1 MIQVMTAAS
10 LLLCM
15 AIMTNPQI
23 QALREAK
30 LAKLAKLE
38 TEQEASQKAYDEWNH
53 TLYEQIEYVEDK
65 DYLLANKKANL
76 MYLSLDKAQRLK
88 DACLDKD
95 KKSKIE
101 QQKEDPNYYIVFCS
115 DRDQPFKEIK

>member
-10 LLLCM
+10 LLFIVV
-15 AIMTNPQI
+15 ATNPQI
-23 QALREAK
+23 QALREV
-30 LAKLAKLE
+30 KLAKLE
-38 TEQEASQKAYDEWNH
+38 AEQEASTRAYDEWNH
-53 TLYEQIEYVEDK
+53 TLYEGIEYVEDK

-88 DACLDKD
+88 DDCLDKE

-101 QQKEDPNYYIVFCS
+101 QQKEDPSYYIVFCS
-115 DRDQPFKEIK
+115 DKDQPFKEVR

>member
-1 MIQVMTAAS
+1 MIQVIGAVS

-23 QALREAK
+23 QASREAK
-30 LAKLAKLE
+30 S
-38 TEQEASQKAYDEWNH
+38 EAEREAFTRAYDEWNH

-65 DYLLANKKANL
+65 DYLLINKKANL

-88 DACLDKD
+88 NACLDKD

-115 DRDQPFKEIK
+115 DRDQPFRETK